1 MTIRTKIKRFILA
14 GILAVS
20 LLLGTLNVA
29 GRFHSSSSST
39 DMTTKIGTCWKCV

>member
-1 MTIRTKIKRFILA
+1 MTIRTKIKRFLLA
-14 GILAVS
+14 GILALS

-29 GRFHSSSSST
+29 GKFHSSRSSA